1 MSILENISVPAS
13 PARRNWLK
21 AAGALA
27 GLSLVAGPSGLV
39 MAADAVKYGG
49 DNMAGGVVDDT
60 LVFLSVGA
68 DGIVTIVAHRS
79 EMGQGIRTS
88 LPMVAAD
95 ELGAD
100 WAQVRVQQAPA
111 DEARYGSQDTDG
123 SRSMRHSFRAMRHV
137 GATARLMLET
147 AAAVRWPRSLAQ
159 RAAPTPAT
167 RLKNTCVRP
176 NTGRF
181 VFVSTAAANAAST
194 SITTPTSTRV
204 ISSSSPA
211 TRSTGDEKCP
221 ARPCHGRHLSG
232 RCRRTPG
239 CWPGRTTPLRIPN

>member
-1 MSILENISVPAS
+1 MNAPDKMIISAS
-13 PARRNWLK
+13 RRNWLK

-27 GLSLVAGPSGLV
+27 GFTLVAGPSGLV

-49 DNMAGGVVDDT
+49 ENMAGGVVDDA
-60 LVFLSVGA
+60 LVFLSIGA
-68 DGIVTIVAHRS
+68 DGVVTIVSHRS

-100 WAQVRVQQAPA
+100 WGKVKVQQAPA

-147 AAAVRWPRSLAQ
+147 AAAARWHVPVGEVKAIDHQ
-159 RAAPTPAT
+159 
-167 RLKNTCVRP
+167 V
-176 NTGRF
+176 
-181 VFVSTAAANAAST
+181 VHAASARALGFGVLC
-194 SITTPTSTRV
+194 SRAVADMI
-204 ISSSSPA
+204 
-211 TRSTGDEKCP
+211 CP
-221 ARPCHGRHLSG
+221 A
-232 RCRRTPG
+232 
-239 CWPGRTTPLRIPN
+239 

>member
-1 MSILENISVPAS
+1 MSILENIPSPAS

-27 GLSLVAGPSGLV
+27 GFTLVAGPSGLV

-49 DNMAGGVVDDT
+49 ENMAGGVVDDA
-60 LVFLSVGA
+60 LVFLSIGA
-68 DGIVTIVAHRS
+68 DGVVTIVSHRS

-100 WAQVRVQQAPA
+100 WRQVRVQQAPA

-147 AAAVRWPRSLAQ
+147 AAAARWNVAVTQVKAADHKVVHAASGRSLPFGALAEEAAKLPVPP
-159 RAAPTPAT
+159 RA
-167 RLKNTCVRP
+167 R
-176 NTGRF
+176 
-181 VFVSTAAANAAST
+181 
-194 SITTPTSTRV
+194 
-204 ISSSSPA
+204 IS
-211 TRSTGDEKCP
+211 
-221 ARPCHGRHLSG
+221 L
-232 RCRRTPG
+232 
-239 CWPGRTTPLRIPN
+239 